1 MRFDIPVN
9 LTVSSN
15 TEQRAVNDVF
25 DFMRKAFR
33 DFGTEHNITEWDYV
47 EFIAE
52 EPDSGGCGDLNQE
65 QRQCQNCG

>member
-1 MRFDIPVN
+1 MRFDIPIN
-9 LTVSSN
+9 LAVSSN

-33 DFGTEHNITEWDYV
+33 EFGAEHNITEWEFM

-52 EPDSGGCGDLNQE
+52 ESCSTGCDVNGG
-65 QRQCQNCG
+65 